1 MAARDMTPKQL
12 HFCRC
17 VASGMTQADAY
28 REAYE
33 PSDSTTAAS
42 IHTLASRLMGQVE
55 IRSRVDTLIAAR
67 ERAVAASALSDR
79 DKVLSKLRGW
89 MDSAEP
95 TDSTK
100 LRAAELLGKAAGLFT
115 SEINVTTKDRDA
127 SEVAA
132 ELAQRLAGLSW
143 EGGDADH
150 GRRDDDDLH

>member
-12 HFCRC
+12 HFRRC

-115 SEINVTTKDRDA
+115 SEINVTTKERDA

>member
-1 MAARDMTPKQL
+1 MATKQLTPKQL
-12 HFCRC
+12 HFARC

-42 IHTLASRLMGQVE
+42 IHTLASRLMADVE
-55 IRSRVDTLIAAR
+55 IRSRVDVLVAAR
-67 ERAVAASALSDR
+67 ERAVAASAVTDR

-89 MDSAEP
+89 MDNAEP
-95 TDSTK
+95 TDTAK

-115 SEINVTTKDRDA
+115 TEVNVTTLDRDA

-132 ELAQRLAGLSW
+132 ELQSKLTGLLS
-143 EGGDADH
+143 
-150 GRRDDDDLH
+150 RDDDQKPARETGDEVH

>member
-1 MAARDMTPKQL
+1 
-12 HFCRC
+12 
-17 VASGMTQADAY
+17 MTQADAY

-100 LRAAELLGKAAGLFT
+100 LRAA
-115 SEINVTTKDRDA
+115 
-127 SEVAA
+127 
-132 ELAQRLAGLSW
+132 
-143 EGGDADH
+143 
-150 GRRDDDDLH
+150 DLH

>member
-55 IRSRVDTLIAAR
+55 IRSRVDTLISAR

-115 SEINVTTKDRDA
+115 SEINVTTKERDA

-143 EGGDADH
+143 EGVDSTHA
-150 GRRDDDDLH
+150 RTDDDDLH

>member
-1 MAARDMTPKQL
+1 MATKQLTPKML
-12 HFCRC
+12 HFTRC

-42 IHTLASRLMGQVE
+42 IHTLASRLMGRVE
-55 IRSRVDTLIAAR
+55 IRSRVDSLIAAR
-67 ERAVAASALSDR
+67 ERAVAASAVTDR

-89 MDSAEP
+89 MDNAEP
-95 TDSTK
+95 ADTAK

-115 SEINVTTKDRDA
+115 TEVNVTTRDRDA

-132 ELAQRLAGLSW
+132 ELQSKLTGLLS
-143 EGGDADH
+143 
-150 GRRDDDDLH
+150 RDDDQQPALEAGDEVH

>member
-1 MAARDMTPKQL
+1 MTPKQL

-115 SEINVTTKDRDA
+115 SEINVTTKERDA

-143 EGGDADH
+143 EGVDADH
-150 GRRDDDDLH
+150 ARTDDDDLH

>member
-1 MAARDMTPKQL
+1 MTPKQL

-55 IRSRVDTLIAAR
+55 IRSRVDTLISAR

-115 SEINVTTKDRDA
+115 SEINVTTKERDA

-143 EGGDADH
+143 EGVDSTHA
-150 GRRDDDDLH
+150 RTDDDDLH

>member
-1 MAARDMTPKQL
+1 MATKQLTPKQL
-12 HFCRC
+12 HFARC

-42 IHTLASRLMGQVE
+42 IHTLASRLMGRVE
-55 IRSRVDTLIAAR
+55 IRSRVDGLIAAR
-67 ERAVAASALSDR
+67 ERAVAASAVTDR

-89 MDSAEP
+89 MDNAQP
-95 TDSTK
+95 TDTAK

-115 SEINVTTKDRDA
+115 TEVNVTTLDRDA

-132 ELAQRLAGLSW
+132 ELQSKLTGLLS
-143 EGGDADH
+143 
-150 GRRDDDDLH
+150 RDDDQQPARETGDEVH